1 MVLHKYSTGPN
12 SPALKMNL
20 SLPLTLM
27 RFTSKTV
34 ILSNLNDS
42 DAINQIKNVG
52 LSMTLSI
59 NLFLIS
65 RQSPFLS
72 TIFIHYLVL
81 SCLSPQPVPQVQPS
95 SLLTCTMIRAMLI
108 VKWPA
113 VFPSIHCPH
122 FCKTVFLSTNISI
135 YSWV

>member
-1 MVLHKYSTGPN
+1 MVLRKYSTGPT

-27 RFTSKTV
+27 CFTSKIV
-34 ILSNLNDS
+34 ILSNLDDS
-42 DAINQIKNVG
+42 DAINQITNVG

-65 RQSPFLS
+65 RQLPFLS
-72 TIFIHYLVL
+72 TIFIYYLVL
-81 SCLSPQPVPQVQPS
+81 SYLSPQPVPSVQPS
-95 SLLTCTMIRAMLI
+95 SLLPCTIIRTMLT

-113 VFPSIHCPH
+113 VFPSIYCPH
-122 FCKTVFLSTNISI
+122 FCKTIFLSTNINI